1 MRKYLLIS
9 SACAA
14 WLISVSAIAGCN
26 DANQAEKVDLAS
38 PQITAAAVAAVAAE
52 PDKRD
57 PKAAAANATAASA
70 QGSKQNAAPYQ
81 TPLRD
86 YNNNGVFGD

>member
-38 PQITAAAVAAVAAE
+38 PQITAAAVAAE

>member
-9 SACAA
+9 SACAG

-38 PQITAAAVAAVAAE
+38 PQITAAAVAAE

-57 PKAAAANATAASA
+57 PTAAAANATAASA
-70 QGSKQNAAPYQ
+70 KESKQNAAPYQ